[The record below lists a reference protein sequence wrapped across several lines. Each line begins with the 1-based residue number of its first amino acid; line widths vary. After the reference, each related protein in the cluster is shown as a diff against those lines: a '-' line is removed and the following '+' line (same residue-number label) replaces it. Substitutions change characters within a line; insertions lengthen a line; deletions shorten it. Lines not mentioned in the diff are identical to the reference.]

1 MDDLKIYA
9 KNRNELESMMN
20 TVRIFSG
27 DIGMQ
32 FGLDKCVILLMKR
45 GKIEAGLGDMIMPN
59 GGEIRA
65 MGEKSKYRYLGV
77 LEGDDVKK
85 EKVKHLVSEEY
96 NRRLN
101 RMLKSKLNGG
111 NLIKAINTYAV
122 AAIRYTAGI
131 VKWNKEE
138 LDTLDRKTRKR
149 LTTYGGFHPK
159 SDVDRL
165 YVERRKGGRGLLSV
179 KDVVEE
185 EERQLKK
192 YTERSLEDMMETV
205 RERISFRG
213 DRAEKKERYEAW
225 SEKVM
230 HGLIERQTKEVRSEE
245 SWMWLQRGTLKRETE
260 SLITAAQEQALPE
273 SKDRERWDIT
283 LCPMCKQADETVS
296 HIVSECGKMAQS
308 EYKGRH
314 DKVATAVHWGLAKK
328 HGLEHSEQWYQQRAE
343 KVSENDKIKLFWDF
357 NVFTDRVIEARR
369 PDIIVLNKETKEC
382 LIVDIAVPGDTRV
395 NTKEDEKIEEYRE
408 LCRELERLWRVKRK
422 VVSVVVGALGTIP
435 TRLTAHLKMLD
446 INLSIET
453 IQKSAILG
461 TARILRKVLEAR
473 ELRKPWVCFGCETQP
488 APKQFTRMLRC
499 NRKIIIIIIIIII
512 MLFICSELHQIKYA
526 LIIW

>member
-1 MDDLKIYA
+1 
-9 KNRNELESMMN
+9 
-20 TVRIFSG
+20 
-27 DIGMQ
+27 
-32 FGLDKCVILLMKR
+32 
-45 GKIEAGLGDMIMPN
+45 
-59 GGEIRA
+59 
-65 MGEKSKYRYLGV
+65 MGENSEYRYLGV
-77 LEGDDVKK
+77 LEGDDVKN

-111 NLIKAINTYAV
+111 NVIKAINTYAV

-165 YVERRKGGRGLLSV
+165 YVERSKGGRGLLSV

-213 DRAEKKERYEAW
+213 DRVEKTERYEAW

-230 HGLIERQTKEVRSEE
+230 HGQFERQTKEIRSEE

-260 SLITAAQEQALPE
+260 SLITAAQEQALRTNYRRAKIE
-273 SKDRERWDIT
+273 KDGT
-283 LCPMCKQADETVS
+283 SPLCRMCKQADETIS

-328 HGLEHSEQWYQQRAE
+328 HDLEHSERWYQQRAE
-343 KVSENDKIKLFWDF
+343 KVSENDKVKLFWDF

-369 PDIIVLNKETKEC
+369 PDIMVLNKETKEC

-395 NTKEDEKIEEYRE
+395 NTKEDEKIEKYRD
-408 LCRELERLWRVKRK
+408 LCRELERLWRVKCR
-422 VVSVVVGALGTIP
+422 VVPVVVGALGTIP
-435 TRLTAHLKMLD
+435 TRLSAHLKMLD

-473 ELRKPWVCFGCETQP
+473 E
-488 APKQFTRMLRC
+488 
-499 NRKIIIIIIIIII
+499 
-512 MLFICSELHQIKYA
+512 
-526 LIIW
+526 